1 MKSPFMKLFVSSLQI
16 KSALGG
22 FVLTSLIV
30 GFLCISFI
38 HAMPI
43 HGNTG
48 SHTSHQASQTT
59 LNACCDV
66 GVSDHMELW
75 KSTLVGIP
83 QSFQDI
89 LALLVIGVAAAFVFS
104 DFFATPKP
112 NLNILALR
120 YKQYARE
127 HPNIHTYD
135 PLKLAFA
142 RGILH
147 PKTF

>member
-1 MKSPFMKLFVSSLQI
+1 MKSQFMKLFVSSLQI

-22 FVLTSLIV
+22 FVMASLIV

-38 HAMPI
+38 HAMPV
-43 HGNTG
+43 HGDTG
-48 SHTSHQASQTT
+48 SHTGHQASQAT

-66 GVSDHMELW
+66 GVNDHMELW

-89 LALLVIGVAAAFVFS
+89 LALIVIGVAAAFVFS
-104 DFFATPKP
+104 DFFATPR
-112 NLNILALR
+112 LNINALALR
-120 YKQYARE
+120 YRQYARE
-127 HPNIHTYD
+127 HPDVSIYN

-147 PKTF
+147 PKTY